1 MAVVDKQKVDL
12 LYKKLFGVT
21 KTDFSTLKG
30 ASNEVIASPALIRG
44 DTVWTQANRIIK
56 PPNLPA
62 SVSQVVESRTIE
74 CIPDLTTTPIGGVY
88 PTWIAKSGATSY
100 TNWIPPEFG
109 PGYLIEVFIGNPS
122 SGGTKIFD
130 AGINDKG
137 AYYFDYMSGV
147 LNFTNYLDNGNSN
160 NVIPDGLSGNSIW
173 IRGYRYIGYVG
184 LSDQQEGRFGNL
196 QLIDNT
202 LHALNVDAN
211 DQPVDGDVIIK
222 PRLGGFVRLQ
232 GSRFTQH
239 ASDTTTG
246 YDKTKPF
253 DTIYEKTSL
262 LARATTLNGDEV
274 EATLDG
280 LLPAATNRIYLSND
294 TTYKIHVN
302 IIGKLDGGV
311 DSAIWNIDF
320 LAKRGA
326 DASTTAIIGNT
337 ITERVAGSTNTKVTI
352 VTVTPQNFVNL
363 KTYKITTVGDT
374 DWAAISTTGNSRDYV
389 VGSVFV
395 ANGPGSGSGIAEEYL
410 SPADQLAKSWGVRA
424 LADNT
429 NGSIKILVKGPDKID
444 VSDPDKTIKWLV
456 AINTLDI
463 FET

>member
-30 ASNEVIASPALIRG
+30 ASNESIASPALIRG
-44 DTVWTQANRIIK
+44 DTVWTQSNSIIK
-56 PPNLPA
+56 APALPA
-62 SVSQVVESRTIE
+62 AVPSIVESRTIQ
-74 CIPDLTTTPIGGVY
+74 CVPDETTTPIGGVY
-88 PTWIAKSGATSY
+88 PTWIAKAGATSY

-109 PGYLIEVFIGNPS
+109 PGYLIEVFIGNPA

-147 LNFTNYLDNGNSN
+147 LNFTNYLDNSNSS

-173 IRGYRYIGYVG
+173 VRGYRYIGFVG
-184 LSDQQEGRFGNL
+184 ITDQQEGKFGNL

-202 LHALNVDAN
+202 ITAINTVAN
-211 DQPVDGDVIIK
+211 QPAPGDVIIK
-222 PRLGGFVRLQ
+222 PRLSGFVRLQ
-232 GSRFTQH
+232 GSRVTQH

-246 YDKTKPF
+246 YDSGQQF
-253 DTIYEKTSL
+253 NTIYEKTSL
-262 LARATTLNGDEV
+262 LARASTLNEQEK

-280 LLPAATNRIYLSND
+280 LTPGATNRFVLANNY
-294 TTYKIHVN
+294 TYKINVN
-302 IIGKLDGGV
+302 VTAKLDGGT

-320 LAKRGA
+320 LASRGA
-326 DASTTAIIGNT
+326 SASTTQIIGNT
-337 ITERVAGSTNTKVTI
+337 ITEKVAGSASTAVTI
-352 VTVTPQNFVNL
+352 VNVAAGSFVVN
-363 KTYKITTVGDT
+363 KVYKIKTLGTTTV
-374 DWAAISTTGNSRDYV
+374 WADVALNNAVDFEVGTVFTAKAAGVGNGTAD
-389 VGSVFV
+389 
-395 ANGPGSGSGIAEEYL
+395 EYL
-410 SPADQLAKSWGVRA
+410 TPAEQLAKSWGVRA
-424 LADNT
+424 LADKD
-429 NGSIKILVKGPDKID
+429 NGLIKILVKGPEKITG
-444 VSDPDKTIKWLV
+444 SDPDKTIKWLV